1 MVDKKIEKIN
11 LGEGIDVNKGLWI
24 TLGISV
30 SFIAFSILMIFLS
43 VKPEKIYAATVNGQG
58 VPLTEY
64 NQRVEAMKNQYVQ
77 MMRTAITDDLLS
89 VIKKNS
95 LDGMIER
102 EILLQA
108 AKEKDFEVEKSVID
122 AELQQLKEKNFG
134 NDEKAFFEA
143 LRKANLTVSSL
154 REQLMN
160 DKMIEKLREQLTA
173 EKVKITEEQQKKY
186 YAENNAQFSKGEE
199 VKASHILVKDE
210 KQANEIYELASKGE
224 DFAELAK
231 KHSTD
236 TGSKD
241 NGGDLGF
248 FQKGQ
253 MVPEFE
259 TAAWKL
265 KNSEIS
271 KPVKSQFGYH
281 IIKRIDFKPAENKTY
296 EQAKTEIAEK
306 LRKEKE
312 PEIIRDFVKEQRS
325 KAEVKIFVAVEPE
338 LAPKMPEKPQTPPKN
353 EKKEPVK

>member
-11 LGEGIDVNKGLWI
+11 LGEGIDINKGLLI

-43 VKPEKIYAATVNGQG
+43 IKPEKIYAATVNGEG
-58 VPLTEY
+58 IPLAEY

-102 EILLQA
+102 EILLQK
-108 AKEKDFEVEKSVID
+108 AKDSDFEIDKSVVES
-122 AELQQLKEKNFG
+122 ELQQIKEKNFG

-154 REQLMN
+154 REQITN
-160 DKMIEKLREQLTA
+160 DKMIEKLREKLTA
-173 EKVKITEEQQKKY
+173 EKIKITEEQQKKY

-199 VKASHILVKDE
+199 VKAAHILVKEE
-210 KQANEIYELASKGE
+210 KQANEIYDLALKGE
-224 DFAELAK
+224 DFSELAK

-236 TGSKD
+236 QGSKD
-241 NGGDLGF
+241 KGGDLGF
-248 FQKGQ
+248 FPKGQ

-259 TAAWKL
+259 AAVWKL
-265 KNSEIS
+265 KNNEVS
-271 KPVKSQFGYH
+271 KPVKSQFGFH
-281 IIKRIDFKPAENKTY
+281 IIKRLDFKPAENKTY

-312 PEIIRDFVKEQRS
+312 PEVIRDFVKEQRS
-325 KAEVKIFVAVEPE
+325 KAELKIFVAVEPD
-338 LAPKMPEKPQTPPKN
+338 LAPKMPEKPQTAPKN
-353 EKKEPVK
+353 EKKEHVK